1 MREYFEGQ
9 VDLILDGG
17 PTAGGA
23 GSTIADCTIWPPR
36 VLRQGPVICEPLP
49 MRVTGVI
56 QAGGKSTRMGGQA
69 KALMELG
76 GRRIIDRVVDVVR
89 AVTDDLL
96 IVTNTPELY
105 ATLALPMV
113 PDVFPDHG
121 SLGGI
126 YSGLKAASGEAAF
139 TVACDMPFLMPEVA
153 RPRHRPRRRG
163 RRRRCRRSGEQW
175 ETLHACYSKT
185 CLGPMESRLRAGRL
199 KIVGFFDEV
208 RVLAIAPSRRGAL
221 PRARARLHEREHAG
235 RAPRA
240 REVVAALDAA
250 SGPIR

>member
-1 MREYFEGQ
+1 
-9 VDLILDGG
+9 
-17 PTAGGA
+17 
-23 GSTIADCTIWPPR
+23 
-36 VLRQGPVICEPLP
+36 

-56 QAGGKSTRMGGQA
+56 QAGGKSTRMAGQP
-69 KALMELG
+69 KALLEVG
-76 GRRIIDRVVDVVR
+76 GRRIIDRVVEVMR
-89 AVTDDLL
+89 AVTDDVLL
-96 IVTNTPELY
+96 VTNTPELY

-126 YSGLKAASGEAAF
+126 YSGLKAASGAAAF

-153 RPRHRPRRRG
+153 RLVVDRAAEADVVAPKV
-163 RRRRCRRSGEQW
+163 GEQW
-175 ETLHACYSKT
+175 ETLHACYGKA

-208 RVLAIAPSRRGAL
+208 RVLAIAPAL
-221 PRARARLHEREHAG
+221 VARFRDPALVFMNVNTPDELR
-235 RAPRA
+235 RA
-240 REVVAALDAA
+240 REVVAVLDAA